1 MVVSRNGKGT
11 RKSNKLT
18 GKIMN
23 IPELKESFEI
33 IDKKT
38 SELFKEGLSMPETVK
53 KFQAL
58 WKSVFHRPVS
68 AEAAE
73 SFLHV
78 KKTSSKR
85 KNNST
90 RKQKGG
96 SVAPLAGA
104 PLDFTTRPGVYG
116 TYGSFPSYM
125 MSGLDNYDK
134 INQEGMFQE
143 CGTKDFTAVVSRGI
157 GSNDVV

>member
-1 MVVSRNGKGT
+1 MVLSRNGKGT

-38 SELFKEGLSMPETVK
+38 QELLKEGKPMPETVK

-58 WKSVFHRPVS
+58 WKSVFYRPVS

-78 KKTSSKR
+78 KRLSKR

-96 SVAPLAGA
+96 SFAPLAGA

-125 MSGLDNYDK
+125 TSGLDNYNK

-143 CGTKDFTAVVSRGI
+143 CGKKDFTAVVPRGI

>member
-11 RKSNKLT
+11 RKANKLT

-38 SELFKEGLSMPETVK
+38 QELLKEGNPRPETVK
-53 KFQAL
+53 KFQAI
-58 WKSVFHRPVS
+58 WKSVFYRPVS

-78 KKTSSKR
+78 KGSPSKR
-85 KNNST
+85 RNNTT

-96 SVAPLAGA
+96 SITPLAGA
-104 PLDFTTRPGVYG
+104 PLDFTTRPGVNG
-116 TYGSFPSYM
+116 TYGSFPAYM
-125 MSGLDNYDK
+125 TSGLDNYDK

-143 CGTKDFTAVVSRGI
+143 CGTKDFTAVVPRGI